1 VDFEFFTTIGPAG
14 LALYDIRFKGERVIY
29 ELAMQE
35 ALAHYAG
42 INQDAANTAYL
53 DVSIDFEPEYLVPG
67 YDCPAYATYASE
79 GRYCI
84 FEYPMDYPIQRHA
97 GQDMHVTGNIAFVLR
112 AVSTV
117 GSKSI
122 QSQRETSN

>member
-1 VDFEFFTTIGPAG
+1 VDFEFFTKVGDAG
-14 LALYDIRFKGERVIY
+14 LALYDIRYKGERIIY

-42 INQDAANTAYL
+42 VQQDAASTAYL
-53 DVSIDFEPEYLVPG
+53 DVSIDFSPETLVPG

-84 FEYPMDYPIQRHA
+84 FEYPMDFPIQRHE
-97 GQDMHVTGNIAFVLR
+97 GENMHVTGNIAFVLR
-112 AVSTV
+112 AVSTI

-122 QSQRETSN
+122 QIQREARS